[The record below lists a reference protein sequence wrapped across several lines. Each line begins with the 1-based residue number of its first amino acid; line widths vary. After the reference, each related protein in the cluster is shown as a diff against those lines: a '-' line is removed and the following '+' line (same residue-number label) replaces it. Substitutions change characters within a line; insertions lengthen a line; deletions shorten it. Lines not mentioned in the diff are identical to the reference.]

1 MRAHN
6 DDDKRRAGQ
15 NRDERPKPRP
25 RARKRTAEQTPRTAP
40 KARKASAARNQTS
53 GSSSKREPKTRSRG
67 DQRRSGTA
75 AHPRARS
82 APKRTPVRGRSASA
96 DRRAPARKRPTTR
109 RRRILKLVGIVTLV
123 LALGLALAGG
133 LVYASITRNL
143 PDPEG
148 KAAGRDQTSVVY
160 DRNGEELAKLFA
172 DQNRT
177 DRPLAEI
184 PEELRNAVIAT
195 EDSRFFDHSGVDP
208 IGIARALWIDIRT
221 RSVAQG
227 GSTITQQ
234 YVKNAFVTPERTLT
248 RKISEAV
255 LAYRIEKSYSKE
267 RILELYLN
275 TIYFGHGAYGVE
287 SAAQAYF
294 GKSVTDLNLAES
306 AMIAGVIKS
315 PGRYSPYLDPEEAAN
330 RRATVLR
337 QMADHGMITEAQRA
351 EATEAELALAGL
363 GNGDTIAPYFMEYI
377 KAQLIDE
384 FGADAVFRGGISV
397 TTTLDL
403 KMQRAAEA
411 AVAGALD
418 REDDPSA
425 ALVALDPATGEVLA
439 MVGGRDFAA
448 QQYNVA
454 VQGQGRQPGSAFK
467 PFVLVTALQEAVTA
481 EDTFEAGASEF
492 NLPNGQTW
500 KVTGAGGGRS
510 GPMRLREAME
520 KSVNSVFARLI
531 LDIGPSNVVDTANT
545 MGITNEIT
553 PVPAIAL
560 GGHEQG
566 VTPLDM
572 ASAYGTLAASG
583 SHAEP
588 YSIVSV
594 TSAAGETLLE
604 NAPQLSEVLE
614 PAVAY
619 LTTDVLRGVISRG
632 TGTAAQIDR
641 PAAGKTGTTQK
652 YRDAWFV
659 GYTPDLVAAVWVG
672 YPEAQR
678 EMNDVHGRAVT
689 GGSFPAEIWAAF
701 MRGALEGRQAVDF
714 QRPQGLE
721 NLSVCRESGELSTRW
736 CTDTF
741 QGLFLTSAKP
751 EPCSI
756 HTGPVSVALPELI
769 GMTKERA
776 IAELTALGVQVAV
789 TEEEI
794 RGISAGIVA
803 RQDPATGT
811 EVEVGST
818 VRIVVSTGVRAP
830 SPPTASFTVSPAE
843 ALIDQLVT
851 FDAAASGSEGTIV
864 LYLWE
869 FGDETEAEGVK
880 VTHSFVEPGTYS
892 VVLWVTDSNDQTSSV
907 TRQVIVR

>member
-1 MRAHN
+1 
-6 DDDKRRAGQ
+6 
-15 NRDERPKPRP
+15 
-25 RARKRTAEQTPRTAP
+25 
-40 KARKASAARNQTS
+40 
-53 GSSSKREPKTRSRG
+53 
-67 DQRRSGTA
+67 
-75 AHPRARS
+75 
-82 APKRTPVRGRSASA
+82 V
-96 DRRAPARKRPTTR
+96 
-109 RRRILKLVGIVTLV
+109 LKLAGISILV
-123 LALGLALAGG
+123 LLLAAAVTAGA
-133 LVYASITRNL
+133 VYASIIRDL

-148 KAAGRDQTSVVY
+148 KAKGRDQTSVVY

-177 DRPLAEI
+177 DRPLSEI
-184 PEELRNAVIAT
+184 PEELRNGVIAT
-195 EDSRFFDHSGVDP
+195 EDSRFYDHKGVDP
-208 IGIARALWIDIRT
+208 IGIARALWVDIRT
-221 RSVAQG
+221 RSTAQG

-234 YVKNAFVTPERTLT
+234 YVKNAFITPEQTLK
-248 RKISEAV
+248 RKLSEAV
-255 LAYRIEKSYSKE
+255 LAYRIEKSYSKD
-267 RILELYLN
+267 RIFELYLN

-287 SAAQAYF
+287 AAAQAYF

-337 QMADHGMITEAQRA
+337 QMNDQEMITDAQRA
-351 EATEAELALAGL
+351 EATEAELVLAGL
-363 GNGDTIAPYFMEYI
+363 GNGDAIAPYFMEYV

-384 FGADAVFRGGISV
+384 FGAEAVFRGGISV

-411 AVAGALD
+411 AIAGALD

-425 ALVALDPATGEVLA
+425 ALVALDPKTGEVLA
-439 MVGGRDFAA
+439 MVGGRDFAT
-448 QQYNVA
+448 QQFNVA

-467 PFVLVTALQEAVTA
+467 PFVLVTALQEGVTV
-481 EDTFEAGASEF
+481 ENTFEAGASEF
-492 NLPNGQTW
+492 TLPNGQTW
-500 KVTGAGGGRS
+500 KVTGASGGRT

-520 KSVNSVFARLI
+520 KSVNAVFAKLI
-531 LDIGPSNVVDTANT
+531 LDVGPSDVVAIANA
-545 MGITNEIT
+545 MGIKSQIT

-566 VTPLDM
+566 VTPLEM
-572 ASAYGTLAASG
+572 ASAFGTLAAAG

-588 YSIVSV
+588 FSIRSV
-594 TSAAGETLLE
+594 TSADGDNLLE
-604 NAPQLSEVLE
+604 TEPEVAEVLD

-632 TGTAAQIDR
+632 TGTAAGIGR

-672 YPEAQR
+672 YPEEQR
-678 EMNDVHGRAVT
+678 EMNDVHGRRVT

-701 MRGALEGRQAVDF
+701 MKGALEGREASDF

-721 NLSVCRESGELSTRW
+721 NTSVCRESGELATEW

-741 QGLFLTSAKP
+741 QGLFLTAFRP
-751 EPCSI
+751 ESCSI
-756 HTGPVSVALPELI
+756 HTGPETVPLPELI

-776 IAELTALGVQVAV
+776 IAELASLGLEVAL

-803 RQDPATGT
+803 RQDPSSGT

-818 VRIVVSTGVRAP
+818 VRIVVSTGVRIPPPP
-830 SPPTASFTVSPAE
+830 SASFTISPGE
-843 ALIDQLVT
+843 PLVDQLVT
-851 FDAAASGSEGTIV
+851 FDASASTTEGTIL

-869 FGDETEAEGVK
+869 FGDGTEAEGVK
-880 VTHSFVEPGTYS
+880 VTHAYVEPGTYD

-907 TRQVIVR
+907 SKQLIVR